1 MGESSAFRAT
11 HSITGILGRIH
22 RKNKDGSRPYDYIP
36 VKSARSYA
44 VTHTVSIALPVDLR
58 SKGRLSMNPPHS
70 VFSRCHSISG
80 WEGNE
85 LAS

>member
-1 MGESSAFRAT
+1 MAGTLKQKPGLPRY
-11 HSITGILGRIH
+11 

-44 VTHTVSIALPVDLR
+44 VTHTVSIALPADLR